1 MKRGLIFLTFLCLQ
15 IGSFG
20 QAKFTSQN
28 WHWKDYEQDSI
39 HGISLLKAYQFLS
52 TLNIKPTPIVVAV
65 MDGGI
70 DTNHLA
76 LKTKLWVNAK
86 EVPGNGIDDDRN
98 GYVDDVHG
106 WNFLGGSNGENINK
120 AAAEKS
126 RIYHHY
132 KSLYESDKLDTTSF
146 TKVQLSNYRIWK
158 QAALEME
165 FTDEEAANL
174 QYIRMASNALQKLG
188 NFILKEMNDSN
199 FTVVQLEPFQ
209 PIGKVTLDAK
219 IAYLRTAQ
227 ILGIDKETGFKE
239 IMDDLKEYIEGK
251 EKAAVAK
258 QEAPENIR
266 AKIIKDKYESL
277 ADKFYG
283 NNDITGPNA
292 KHGTHVAGLVASIP
306 DSSWGINHLYPAIQI
321 MGIRVVPDGDEYD
334 KDIALGIRYAVD
346 NGAKIINMSFGKSFS
361 PEQIWV
367 DSAIRYAASK
377 DVLIVHSAGNEFYNL
392 DIKPVYPTPYSSQSN
407 DTAHNVLTVGASS
420 DPYLNGTLL
429 TDFSNYG
436 PKIVDLLSP
445 GNKIYSTLPGKN
457 NYGYLQGTSMAAPIV
472 SHIAAMLRTY
482 YPSLTAI
489 DVKNIL
495 MQSSWKPSNKDE
507 SYSIPQKE
515 ETKTLQQIAAAGGI
529 VNAAKA
535 IEMANTFPTKKTSKT
550 KSKNISTLKTKP

>member
-1 MKRGLIFLTFLCLQ
+1 MKRGLILLTFLCLQ

-28 WHWKDYEQDSI
+28 WHWKDYDQDSI
-39 HGISLLKAYQFLS
+39 HGISLLKAYQLLCS
-52 TLNIKPTPIVVAV
+52 LNIKSTPIVVAV

-76 LKTKLWVNAK
+76 LKSKLWINVK
-86 EVPGNGIDDDRN
+86 EIPGNGIDDDRN
-98 GYVDDVHG
+98 GYIDDVHG

-165 FTDEEAANL
+165 FSDEEAANL
-174 QYIRMASNALQKLG
+174 QYIKMASNALQKLG

-251 EKAAVAK
+251 EKAAIAK
-258 QEAPENIR
+258 QEAPEPIR
-266 AKIIKDKYESL
+266 ARIIKDKYENL

-306 DSSWGINHLYPAIQI
+306 DSSWEINHLYPPIQI

-392 DIKPVYPTPYSSQSN
+392 DIKPVYPTPYSSLLN

-420 DPYLNGTLL
+420 DPYLNGTLI

-436 PKIVDLLSP
+436 PKIVDVLSP
-445 GNKIYSTLPGKN
+445 GNKIYSTFPGNN

-472 SHIAAMLRTY
+472 SHIAAMLRAY
-482 YPSLTAI
+482 YPSLSAV
-489 DVKNIL
+489 DVKSII
-495 MQSSWKPSNKDE
+495 MQSSWKPSNKEE

-515 ETKTLQQIAAAGGI
+515 DSKTLQQIAAAGGI

-535 IEMANTFPTKKTSKT
+535 IAMANSFPTKKSEKT
-550 KSKNISTLKTKP
+550 KSKNILTIKTHP